1 MAEVTVEQLAK
12 VVGTPVDKLL
22 EQLTDAGLKFTAADQ
37 VISDNEKLQLL
48 EHLRDSRSAKLGNA
62 EGDNKKIT
70 LRRKSTSQLKVS
82 GGQGRTST
90 SSTVNVEVRR
100 KKTYVKRSDLVEEQE
115 QKKRE
120 EEEALEAIRLAEE
133 AEQKKRDDE
142 ANAAAEKLRLEEEAV
157 KEAADKVAQAEA
169 EKAAQALA
177 AAKATAAPAPAP
189 TVEKKPAAT
198 KDKKPARKR
207 DGKRAELHVSSDKRG
222 RRKPSGG
229 RNRGR
234 ATVESSGK
242 HAFERPT
249 EPVIHEVE
257 VPESI
262 SVADL
267 SQKMAIKA
275 AEVIKVM
282 MKMGAMATINQ
293 VIDQDTAILVVEEM
307 GHVATP
313 VQTDNVESDVVK
325 PEYDDAARVTRPPV
339 VTVMGHVDHGKTS
352 LLDYI
357 RRAKVADGEA
367 GGITQHVGAYHVE
380 TDNGVITFLDTP
392 GHAAFTAMRARGAQV
407 TDIVVLVVS
416 ADDGVMPQTKEA
428 VDHAKAAGVPLV
440 IAVNK
445 IDKEGVDPD
454 RVRTDLSGLEVV
466 PEEWGGDTIFINV
479 SAKTGEGVEQLLDAI
494 SLQAEVLELK
504 AVPEGPATG
513 TIIESTLDRGRGP
526 VCTVLVQEGRLARGD
541 LLLAGEEY
549 GRVRAI
555 FDEQGNQIESAGP
568 SLPVVVLGLSG
579 TVQSGEDAI
588 VAESERKAR
597 EIAEGRRS
605 RTREIKLAAQQ
616 AAKLENIFTQMK
628 ESEMESVNILV
639 KADVQGSAEALR
651 ESLLNLSTDE
661 VKVTIVSAAVGGIT
675 ESDINLAA
683 ASSAIVIGFNV
694 RADGSARKA
703 LDATG
708 VDLRYYSVIYEAIDD
723 VKSAMSG
730 LLSPELRE
738 EIIGVAEVKDVFKSS
753 ALGAVAGCQVVE
765 GLIKRG
771 SPIRVLRNNV
781 VIYEGELESLRRHK
795 DDVNE
800 VRSGT
805 ECGIAVKNYNDVRPG
820 DNIEVYTRT
829 EIARTID

>member
-142 ANAAAEKLRLEEEAV
+142 ANTAAEKLRLEEEAV

-392 GHAAFTAMRARGAQV
+392 GHEAFTAMRARGAQV

-683 ASSAIVIGFNV
+683 ASSAIVMGFNV

>member
-683 ASSAIVIGFNV
+683 ASSAIVMGFNV

>member
-169 EKAAQALA
+169 EKVAQALA

-189 TVEKKPAAT
+189 TVAAAT

-367 GGITQHVGAYHVE
+367 GGITQHVGASPVE
-380 TDNGVITFLDTP
+380 TDNGVITLLDTP
-392 GHAAFTAMRARGAQV
+392 GHAACTAMRARGAQV

-513 TIIESTLDRGRGP
+513 TIIESRLDRGRGP

-683 ASSAIVIGFNV
+683 ASSAIVMGFNV

>member
-313 VQTDNVESDVVK
+313 VQTDNVESDVIK

-651 ESLLNLSTDE
+651 ESLLNLSIDE

>member
-249 EPVIHEVE
+249 EPVIHEVG

-597 EIAEGRRS
+597 EIAEGRRR

-616 AAKLENIFTQMK
+616 AAKLENIFAQMK

-683 ASSAIVIGFNV
+683 ASSAIVMGFNV

>member
-115 QKKRE
+115 QKKRD
-120 EEEALEAIRLAEE
+120 EEEALEATRLAEE

-157 KEAADKVAQAEA
+157 KEAAEKIAKAEA

-177 AAKATAAPAPAP
+177 AAKAIATPAPA
-189 TVEKKPAAT
+189 VEKKPAATVT

-207 DGKRAELHVSSDKRG
+207 DAKRAELHVSSDKRG

-313 VQTDNVESDVVK
+313 VQTDNVEADVVK
-325 PEYDDAARVTRPPV
+325 PEYDDAAKVTRPPV

-555 FDEQGNQIESAGP
+555 FDEQGNQVESAGP

-683 ASSAIVIGFNV
+683 ASSAIVMGFNV

>member
-249 EPVIHEVE
+249 EPVIHKVE

-597 EIAEGRRS
+597 EIAEGRRR

-616 AAKLENIFTQMK
+616 AAKLENIFAQMK

-683 ASSAIVIGFNV
+683 ASSAIVMGFNV

>member
-22 EQLTDAGLKFTAADQ
+22 EQLNEAGLKFSAADQ

-48 EHLRDSRSAKLGNA
+48 EHLRDSRSTKLGNA

-82 GGQGRTST
+82 GGQGRASAT
-90 SSTVNVEVRR
+90 STVNVEVRR

-120 EEEALEAIRLAEE
+120 EDEALEAARLAEE

-142 ANAAAEKLRLEEEAV
+142 ARAAAEKLRLEEEAV
-157 KEAADKVAQAEA
+157 KEAAEKDAQAKA
-169 EKAAQALA
+169 EKAAKALA
-177 AAKATAAPAPAP
+177 VAQAAAAPAP
-189 TVEKKPAAT
+189 TVEKKPAATAT

-222 RRKPSGG
+222 RRKPAGG

-257 VPESI
+257 IPESI

-307 GHVATP
+307 GHVAVS
-313 VQTDNVESDVVK
+313 VQTDNIEAEVIK
-325 PEYDDAARVTRPPV
+325 PEYDDAAKVTRPPV

-466 PEEWGGDTIFINV
+466 PEEWGGDTMFINV
-479 SAKTGEGVEQLLDAI
+479 SAKTGQGVEQLLDAI

-555 FDEQGNQIESAGP
+555 FDEQGNQIDSAGP

-597 EIAEGRRS
+597 EIAESRRS
-605 RTREIKLAAQQ
+605 KTREIKLAAQQ
-616 AAKLENIFTQMK
+616 AAKLENIFTQIE
-628 ESEMESVNILV
+628 ESKMESVNILV

-651 ESLLNLSTDE
+651 ESLVNLSTAE

-683 ASSAIVIGFNV
+683 ASSAIVMGFNV

-738 EIIGVAEVKDVFKSS
+738 EIVGVAAVKDVFKSS

-771 SPIRVLRNNV
+771 NPIRVFRDNV

-800 VRSGT
+800 VRAGT

-820 DNIEVYTRT
+820 DNIEVYERT

>member
-249 EPVIHEVE
+249 EPVIHEVG

-683 ASSAIVIGFNV
+683 ASSAIVMGFNV

>member
-22 EQLTDAGLKFTAADQ
+22 EQLTDAGSKFTAADQ

-142 ANAAAEKLRLEEEAV
+142 ANAAAEKLRLEEAAV

-177 AAKATAAPAPAP
+177 AVKATATPEP
-189 TVEKKPAAT
+189 TVEKKPAATVT

-222 RRKPSGG
+222 RRKPAGG

-234 ATVESSGK
+234 AKVESSGK

-683 ASSAIVIGFNV
+683 ASSAIVMGFNV

>member
-115 QKKRE
+115 QKKRD
-120 EEEALEAIRLAEE
+120 EEEALEATRLAEE

-157 KEAADKVAQAEA
+157 KEAAEKIAKVEA

-177 AAKATAAPAPAP
+177 AAKAIATPAPA
-189 TVEKKPAAT
+189 VEKKPAATVT

-207 DGKRAELHVSSDKRG
+207 DAKRAELHVSSDKRG

-313 VQTDNVESDVVK
+313 VQTDNVEADVVK
-325 PEYDDAARVTRPPV
+325 PEYDDAAKVTRPPV

-555 FDEQGNQIESAGP
+555 FDEQGNQVESAGP

-683 ASSAIVIGFNV
+683 ASSAIVMGFNV

>member
-142 ANAAAEKLRLEEEAV
+142 ANAAAEKLRLEEAAV

-177 AAKATAAPAPAP
+177 AVKATATPEP
-189 TVEKKPAAT
+189 TVEKKPAATVT

-234 ATVESSGK
+234 AKVESSGK

-683 ASSAIVIGFNV
+683 ASSAIVMGFNV

>member
-313 VQTDNVESDVVK
+313 VQTDNVESDVIK

-651 ESLLNLSTDE
+651 ESLLNLSIDE

-683 ASSAIVIGFNV
+683 ASSAIVMGFNV